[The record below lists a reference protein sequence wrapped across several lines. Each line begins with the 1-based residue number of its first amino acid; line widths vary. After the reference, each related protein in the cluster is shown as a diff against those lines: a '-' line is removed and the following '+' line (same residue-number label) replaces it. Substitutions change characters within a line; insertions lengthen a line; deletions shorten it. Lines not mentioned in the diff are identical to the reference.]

1 MPIKLSHKLVF
12 NGVLLGISLLTLFPL
27 IWMLSVSLMAP
38 GEASSYP
45 PPFLPAHPDLHNYV
59 DLFSH
64 AGIGGYFVNSILLS
78 CSATLIALIF
88 NVSAGYAFAKLEFS
102 GKERIFKLLL
112 AALVIPSQV
121 TMLPLFLILKNMG
134 LINSY
139 FGVLVPTLA
148 SIFGIFLVRQYAQT
162 IPTSLIEAARID
174 GANEFRIFFSIVLPG
189 LTPILVTL
197 AIFTFLGTWNDFM
210 WPLIVLTDQDLY
222 TLPLALAALSREHVQ
237 DNEMMMAGS
246 VITILPVLFLFLGLQ
261 RFYTQGLLIG
271 SVKE

>member
-1 MPIKLSHKLVF
+1 M
-12 NGVLLGISLLTLFPL
+12 
-27 IWMLSVSLMAP
+27 
-38 GEASSYP
+38 
-45 PPFLPAHPDLHNYV
+45 
-59 DLFSH
+59 FSH